1 MPPRLAGRTAGLLF
15 VGSSAMTLLYVL
27 LPEAIVTDRVA
38 LYRILGAAT
47 LIGLVAYVVPWD
59 RWHPRATLVLL
70 APAFALLAA
79 GNYLGTVQA
88 FAFPIFFV
96 VTFVWIGAAHPRWTS
111 LLCVAPATVA
121 YVVPIAL
128 RPQPLAIDITSVVI
142 TMPACVLVA
151 ETLAAV
157 GDRERRSRNLAQSLA
172 ATSEALAAS
181 LDKDVVL
188 DVLIEEARR
197 ATRSQHGVLFEGD
210 PDTLTITGVHT
221 AGIDAR
227 LSELYRDLTG
237 LSFADFPAVQRIA
250 DGSEPVVVLDTS
262 SPHGYPSELIDPFGV
277 KSFLAFAIRVDGRGV
292 GILTCGQSSAP
303 RRYTQDE
310 LALVAALAAQ
320 AGQTIKNA
328 LLYRH
333 SVESAHQDPL
343 TGLGNRRAF
352 DARVEKEIAGSRKD
366 DGRFDLIVV
375 DIDGFKKLNDTY
387 GHHEGDLALRGLA
400 TLLGDACRSSD
411 GAYRIGGDEFAI
423 VLTHAEPGTGMSA
436 AKRLLCDIDRASIGQ
451 GSNLSLTVSIGVSS
465 FPEDG
470 STFKQIFEGADKA
483 LYSVKRCGGNGS
495 AAVARDD

>member
-1 MPPRLAGRTAGLLF
+1 
-15 VGSSAMTLLYVL
+15 MTLLYVV
-27 LPEAIVTDRVA
+27 LPEARVTDRA
-38 LYRILGAAT
+38 TLYRILASAT
-47 LIGLVAYVVPWD
+47 IIGVVAYHAPWD

-96 VTFVWIGAAHPRWTS
+96 VTFVWVGAAHPRWTS

-128 RPQPLAIDITSVVI
+128 RPDPLAIDVTSVVI
-142 TMPACVLVA
+142 TMPVCVLVA

-181 LDKDVVL
+181 LDKDAVL

-197 ATRSQHGVLFEGD
+197 ATGSEHGVLFEGD
-210 PDTLTITGVHT
+210 PEELTVTGVHT
-221 AGIDAR
+221 AGIDAHF
-227 LSELYRDLTG
+227 SELYRG
-237 LSFADFPAVQRIA
+237 LIGMSFGDFPAVHRIVEA
-250 DGSEPVVVLDTS
+250 SEPVVLPDTS
-262 SPHGYPSELIDPFGV
+262 LPHGYPTELIEPFGV
-277 KSFLAFAIRVDGRGV
+277 KSFLAFPIRVDGRGV
-292 GILTCGQSSAP
+292 GILTCGETKAP
-303 RRYTQDE
+303 RRYTPDE
-310 LALVAALAAQ
+310 IALVAALAAQ

-328 LLYRH
+328 LIHRET
-333 SVESAHQDPL
+333 VESAHQDPL

-352 DARVEKEIAGSRKD
+352 DARVEAEITGSRKH

-400 TLLGDACRSSD
+400 TVLRSACRSSD

-423 VLTHAEPGTGMSA
+423 VLTQAESGTGLTA
-436 AKRLLCDIDRASIGQ
+436 AKRLLCDVDRAWIGRDM
-451 GSNLSLTVSIGVSS
+451 NPSLTVSIGVSS
-465 FPEDG
+465 FPDDG
-470 STFKQIFEGADKA
+470 STFQEIFESADNA
-483 LYSVKRCGGNGS
+483 LYSVKRAGGNGT
-495 AAVARDD
+495 AAVARTES